1 MVTTTLGQRLAVC
14 ACVVLLCACGK
25 SNLRNDDHNT
35 PAEINAELG
44 LNYLRQGNVDIAIEK
59 LKRAQEQDPKLAATY
74 HYYGLLYQR
83 LSSWDLADQN
93 FKHAL
98 ELAPHDAAIQNNYG
112 AFLCDRGRYREA
124 EKLFLEAA
132 RSPEYKR
139 SYEAYENAGLCVE
152 RIPDRKK
159 AEQYFRR
166 ALEINPVLPTS
177 LFNMAQMS
185 FDEGEYLKARAF
197 LQRYHA
203 VVSPSPQT
211 LFLAVRVER
220 ALDDTAAAERFSRQ
234 LSSDFP
240 KSEEAKKLDQLP
252 SK

>member
-1 MVTTTLGQRLAVC
+1 MMVTLGRCMVVC
-14 ACVVLLCACGK
+14 VFVASLSACGN
-25 SNLRNDDHNT
+25 SNLKNDEHNT
-35 PAEINAELG
+35 PAEINAQLG
-44 LNYLRQGNVDIAIEK
+44 LDYLQQGDVDIAIQK
-59 LKRAQEQDPKLAATY
+59 LKRAQEQNPNLAATY

-98 ELAPHDAAIQNNYG
+98 DLAPHDAAIQNNYG

-132 RSPEYKR
+132 QSPEYKR
-139 SYEAYENAGLCVE
+139 SYEAYENAGLCAQ
-152 RIPDRKK
+152 RIPDKKK

-177 LFNMAQMS
+177 LFNMAQLS
-185 FDEGEYLKARAF
+185 FEDGEYLKARAF

-211 LFLAVRVER
+211 LFLGVRVER
-220 ALDDTAAAERFSRQ
+220 ALGDAAAAERFRRR
-234 LSSDFP
+234 LSADFP
-240 KSEEAKKLDQLP
+240 QSEEAKKLDQRP

>member
-1 MVTTTLGQRLAVC
+1 MAVYVF
-14 ACVVLLCACGK
+14 AVLLCAC
-25 SNLRNDDHNT
+25 SNSNVKNDEHET

-44 LNYLRQGNVDIAIEK
+44 LNYLRQGDIDIAIEK
-59 LKRAQEQDPKLAATY
+59 LKRAQEQDPNLAATY

-98 ELAPHDAAIQNNYG
+98 ALAPHDAGIQNNYG

-132 RSPEYKR
+132 QSPDYKD
-139 SYEAYENAGLCVE
+139 SYEAYENAGLCVQ
-152 RIPDRKK
+152 RIPDRTK
-159 AEQYFRR
+159 AAQYFRR
-166 ALEINPVLPTS
+166 ALEVNPVLPTS
-177 LFNMAQMS
+177 LFNMAQLS
-185 FDEGEYLKARAF
+185 FEEGEYLKARAF

-203 VVSPSPQT
+203 VVRPSPQT
-211 LFLAVRVER
+211 LLLAVRVER
-220 ALDDTAAAERFSRQ
+220 ALGDTVAAERFGRK
-234 LSSDFP
+234 LSTDFP
-240 KSEEAKKLDQLP
+240 QSEEAKKLDQLP